1 MALRYGSPMTNTETA
16 EADAVLTFPNKFAKL
31 FAEGAIKRDTDRRD
45 KFRELVDIANPGHR
59 EHIDRIVTLDMDT
72 HVFEIADGNEPPQYG
87 VIHKGQRDHQRFY
100 SLDEALLRAVAMRA
114 GARVSDQGH
123 VYAARA
129 LGVKPTV
136 DY

>member
-1 MALRYGSPMTNTETA
+1 MS
-16 EADAVLTFPNKFAKL
+16 EAQTVPSDTVLTFPNRFAKL
-31 FAEGAIKRDTDRRD
+31 FAEGAIKRDTDRQDR
-45 KFRELVDIANPGHR
+45 FRELVDIANPGHR
-59 EHIDRIVTLDMDT
+59 EHINRFVTLDMDT

-87 VIHKGQRDHQRFY
+87 VIHKDQRDNQRFY

-114 GARVSDQGH
+114 GARASDQGH
-123 VYAARA
+123 IYAARA